1 MAGDGSNE
9 FARKVA
15 SNARQRCVG
24 GVMTYAEKNI
34 YPKMTAA
41 ERTAFRDKVLQSV
54 GAYHDTLL
62 DLLTASVDD
71 GTLKVNEHALAA
83 IDRMN
88 RLAATIEGQIGA

>member
-1 MAGDGSNE
+1 
-9 FARKVA
+9 
-15 SNARQRCVG
+15 
-24 GVMTYAEKNI
+24 MTRRSWADLKDKKLGAMTHAERAI
-34 YPKMTAA
+34 YPKLTAT